1 MLLRRP
7 PDFVGSG
14 RFVTNGNGRPLGS
27 SADNG
32 SLISGHATPRAR
44 YAPVRHV
51 ECHEVAQSRWDV
63 LRSGGN
69 RHRSQRRE
77 PEGLLGTPRRTS
89 GVRRSPA
96 ERWVQL
102 VEDRDFSV
110 DNIPEEVRGLQ
121 LEEFRK
127 IVYQPDAHR
136 PFFVERLR
144 VHGGDVR
151 VVTGHFL
158 LWPKTPVRQST
169 VYSL

>member
-1 MLLRRP
+1 
-7 PDFVGSG
+7 
-14 RFVTNGNGRPLGS
+14 
-27 SADNG
+27 
-32 SLISGHATPRAR
+32 
-44 YAPVRHV
+44 
-51 ECHEVAQSRWDV
+51 
-63 LRSGGN
+63 
-69 RHRSQRRE
+69 
-77 PEGLLGTPRRTS
+77 
-89 GVRRSPA
+89 
-96 ERWVQL
+96 